1 MFIVNIQIDEFPICS
16 FLWGWKT
23 KAQIIELHGGDK
35 DAAESIIANKISQ
48 GLVRDH
54 PDTPGLDTY
63 YVTWSM
69 DVWNYGHQ
77 LNVP

>member
-1 MFIVNIQIDEFPICS
+1 
-16 FLWGWKT
+16 
-23 KAQIIELHGGDK
+23 LHGGDK

-69 DVWNYGHQ
+69 DV
-77 LNVP
+77 